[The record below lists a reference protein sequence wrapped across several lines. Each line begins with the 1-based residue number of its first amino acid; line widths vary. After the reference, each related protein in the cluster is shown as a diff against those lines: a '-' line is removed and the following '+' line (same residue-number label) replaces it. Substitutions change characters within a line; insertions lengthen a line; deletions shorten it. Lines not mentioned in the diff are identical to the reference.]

1 MKQEKGKGI
10 YNVIAIGAGTA
21 GLITTSAISGMG
33 GRAALIE
40 RNKMGGDCLNFGC
53 VPSKGL
59 ISSARAIQ
67 NIRHSERWGLE
78 KQEPIFDFKKVFE
91 RMRARR
97 AIIEPND
104 SVERYEQ
111 LGVDVFQGDARFI
124 SPHEVEVNGQVLRA
138 KKIVIAAGS
147 RAGVPPIDGIDDIPF
162 YTNETIFDRLNEK
175 PESMIVIGGGPI
187 GAELGQAINR
197 LGVKVK
203 LVEVFPQI
211 LIREDPEVSQFIRD
225 RLNEEGLEVHTGVLP
240 KRVYQENGRIR
251 MDIVPF
257 SEKDNPK
264 AEIQTIE
271 AETLLVAAGRI
282 PNVEKLNLEAAKVD
296 FNKQGIIVNENLQ
309 TSQPHI
315 YAAGDIVGPYQFT
328 HMADHHARTV
338 VGNIVKGLIPLPLP
352 KSRVDY
358 SVVPWATYTS
368 PEVARVGLNETEA
381 ISEKIPYDKYNQSM
395 AEVDRAIL
403 ESSDEGFIKVLT
415 AKGTDKILG
424 VTIVAEHAGDILHE
438 FVLAMKQGI
447 GLGKIA
453 NTIHAYPTFAE
464 AVRKVGDS
472 YNRTRLTARAKSI
485 FTWLFQR
492 QINR

>member
-1 MKQEKGKGI
+1 MKPEKGKGI

-21 GLITTSAISGMG
+21 GLVTTSAIAGMG

-40 RNKMGGDCLNFGC
+40 KHKMGGDCLNYGC

-67 NIRHSERWGLE
+67 NIRQSERWGLE
-78 KQEPIFDFKKVFE
+78 KQEPVFEFNKVFE

-97 AIIEPND
+97 ALIEPND
-104 SVERYEQ
+104 SVERYES
-111 LGVDVFQGDARFI
+111 LGVDVFQGEARFL
-124 SPHEVEVNGQVLRA
+124 SPHEVEVNGQVLKA
-138 KKIVIAAGS
+138 KKFVIATGS
-147 RAGVPPIDGIDDIPF
+147 RAGIPPIEGIEQVPYF
-162 YTNETIFDRLNEK
+162 TNENLFDHLNEK

-187 GAELGQAINR
+187 GVELGQAINR

-211 LIREDPEVSQFIRD
+211 LIREDAEVSQFIRQ
-225 RLNEEGLEVHTGVLP
+225 RLQEEGLDIRTGVLP
-240 KRVYQENGRIR
+240 RRVVQENGRIR
-251 MDIVPF
+251 LEFVPF
-257 SEKDNPK
+257 SDKDDPQAK
-264 AEIQTIE
+264 VETIE

-282 PNVEKLNLEAAKVD
+282 PNVEKLNLEAAQVD
-296 FNKQGIIVNENLQ
+296 FNRRGIIVNENLQ

-338 VGNIVKGLIPLPLP
+338 VGNIVKSLVPLPLP
-352 KSRVDY
+352 RSKVDY

-368 PEVARVGLNETEA
+368 PEVARVGLNETDAKKEN
-381 ISEKIPYDKYNQSM
+381 IPYDLYTQQMND
-395 AEVDRAIL
+395 VDRAIL
-403 ESSDEGFIKVLT
+403 ESADEGFVKVLT

-424 VTIVAEHAGDILHE
+424 VTIVAEHAGDLLHE
-438 FVLAMKQGI
+438 FVLAMKHGI
-447 GLGKIA
+447 GLGKIG

-464 AVRKVGDS
+464 AARKLGDS
-472 YNRTRLTARAKSI
+472 YNRTRLTARTKSI
-485 FTWLFQR
+485 FTWLFHR
-492 QINR
+492 QVN